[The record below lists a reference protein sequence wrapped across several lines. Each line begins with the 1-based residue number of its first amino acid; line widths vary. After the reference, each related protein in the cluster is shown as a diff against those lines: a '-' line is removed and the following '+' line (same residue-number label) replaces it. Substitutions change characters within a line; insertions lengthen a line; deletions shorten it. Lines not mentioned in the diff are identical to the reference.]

1 MSALSDQLVSIAT
14 LVYLLAMISHAVEYA
29 LGNSRARAVVA
40 PARELVG
47 AAVGAVS
54 TGAVDGPAVDG
65 GAAAGRGSA
74 GSAATGSAATGS
86 VAAGDTSAAGRTSA
100 AGVGSTAA
108 PSRAERT
115 ARRAEL
121 GGRVAVGLTAVAAA
135 LHLAALVTRGLA
147 ADRMPWG
154 NMYEFVLTVSFIGV
168 AAWLTVLVKWPFLRR
183 LGLFLTLV
191 MVLLVAT
198 AELVLYTPIVPLVPA
213 LNSYWFIVHVSTI
226 VFASGLFLLGVVPAA
241 AYLMRAGYE
250 NGKRSFPYTLAKR
263 LPAAAGLERLT
274 FVLHAFSF
282 PIFTF
287 AVIAGAIWAEAAWG
301 RPWGWDPKE
310 TWAFISWVVYAG
322 YLHARATPSVRR
334 NVATWLAI
342 LGFLTVLMNLF
353 GVNIFF
359 EGLHS
364 YGGL

>member
-1 MSALSDQLVSIAT
+1 MSALSDQLVSFAILAY
-14 LVYLLAMISHAVEYA
+14 LVAMISHAVEYA
-29 LGNSRARAVVA
+29 LGNARARVAA

-47 AAVGAVS
+47 AGVGA
-54 TGAVDGPAVDG
+54 
-65 GAAAGRGSA
+65 AGGSA
-74 GSAATGSAATGS
+74 PPEPVVAGPS
-86 VAAGDTSAAGRTSA
+86 V
-100 AGVGSTAA
+100 
-108 PSRAERT
+108 AERT
-115 ARRAEL
+115 AQRARL
-121 GGRVAVGLTAVAAA
+121 AGRIAVGVTALAA
-135 LHLAALVTRGLA
+135 LLHLGALVTRGLA

-168 AAWLTVLVKWPFLRR
+168 AAWLVVLVKVPSLGR

-198 AELVLYTPIVPLVPA
+198 AELVLYVPVVPLVPA
-213 LNSYWFIVHVSTI
+213 LNSYWFVIHVSTI
-226 VFASGLFLLGVVPAA
+226 VFSSGIFLLGVVPAV

-250 NGKRSFPYTLAKR
+250 QGKRSFPYTLAKR
-263 LPAAAGLERLT
+263 VPAAAALERLT
-274 FVLHAFSF
+274 FVLHAFAF
-282 PIFTF
+282 PVFTF

-322 YLHARATPSVRR
+322 YLHARATPSVKR
-334 NVATWLAI
+334 NVATWLAVV
-342 LGFLTVLMNLF
+342 GFLTMLMNLF

-364 YGGL
+364 YGGLPD

>member
-29 LGNSRARAVVA
+29 LGNSRARAVAA

-47 AAVGAVS
+47 AGVGAGPTV
-54 TGAVDGPAVDG
+54 ADGPAVVGPGEDG
-65 GAAAGRGSA
+65 VAADGRSADDLADGSPSVGAAVVSP
-74 GSAATGSAATGS
+74 
-86 VAAGDTSAAGRTSA
+86 
-100 AGVGSTAA
+100 AA

-121 GGRVAVGLTAVAAA
+121 GGRIAVGLTAVAAA

-250 NGKRSFPYTLAKR
+250 DGRRSFPYTLAKR

-334 NVATWLAI
+334 STATWLAI

>member
-1 MSALSDQLVSIAT
+1 MSALSDQLVSIT
-14 LVYLLAMISHAVEYA
+14 TMVYLLAMIGHAVEYA
-29 LGNSRARAVVA
+29 LGNSRAVAVTA

-47 AAVGAVS
+47 AAVGAGGGVV
-54 TGAVDGPAVDG
+54 TERGTPVADPAGPA
-65 GAAAGRGSA
+65 R
-74 GSAATGSAATGS
+74 
-86 VAAGDTSAAGRTSA
+86 
-100 AGVGSTAA
+100 
-108 PSRAERT
+108 RT

-121 GGRVAVGLTAVAAA
+121 AGRIAVGLTALGAA
-135 LHLAALVTRGLA
+135 LHLAGLVTRGIA
-147 ADRMPWG
+147 AERMPWG

-168 AAWLTVLVKWPFLRR
+168 VAWLVVLVKVPSLRR

-226 VFASGLFLLGVVPAA
+226 VFASGLFLLGAVPAV

-250 NGKRSFPYTLAKR
+250 RGKRSFPYTLAKR
-263 LPAAAGLERLT
+263 LPAAASMERLT
-274 FVLHAFSF
+274 FVLHAFAF

-287 AVIAGAIWAEAAWG
+287 AVIAGAVWAEAAWG

-310 TWAFISWVVYAG
+310 TWSFISWVIYAG
-322 YLHARATPSVRR
+322 YLHARATPSVKR
-334 NVATWLAI
+334 NLVAWLAI
-342 LGFLTVLMNLF
+342 LGFATMMMNLF

-359 EGLHS
+359 TGLHS
-364 YGGL
+364 YADV

>member
-1 MSALSDQLVSIAT
+1 MSALSDNLVTFAILAY
-14 LVYLLAMISHAVEYA
+14 LVAMIGHAVEYA
-29 LGNSRARAVVA
+29 LGNARTRVATAA

-47 AAVGAVS
+47 AGGVPTPPAPVPSPPTVDRSAGRARLAGLIGVGA
-54 TGAVDGPAVDG
+54 
-65 GAAAGRGSA
+65 
-74 GSAATGSAATGS
+74 
-86 VAAGDTSAAGRTSA
+86 
-100 AGVGSTAA
+100 
-108 PSRAERT
+108 
-115 ARRAEL
+115 
-121 GGRVAVGLTAVAAA
+121 TAVAAA

-154 NMYEFVLTVSFIGV
+154 NMYEFVLTVTFIGV
-168 AAWLTVLVKWPFLRR
+168 AAWLVVLWKRPSLRK

-198 AELVLYTPIVPLVPA
+198 AELVLYVPIVPLVPA
-213 LNSYWFIVHVSTI
+213 LNSYWFIIHVSTI
-226 VFASGLFLLGVVPAA
+226 VFASGIFLLGVVPAVGF
-241 AYLMRAGYE
+241 LMRNGFE
-250 NGKRSFPYTLAKR
+250 QGKRSFPYTLAKR
-263 LPAAAGLERLT
+263 LPGAAGLERLT
-274 FVLHAFSF
+274 FALHAFAF

-322 YLHARATPSVRR
+322 YLHARATPSVKR
-334 NVATWLAI
+334 NVATWIAV

-359 EGLHS
+359 TGLHS
-364 YGGL
+364 YGGLD

>member
-1 MSALSDQLVSIAT
+1 MSALSDQLVTFAILA
-14 LVYLLAMISHAVEYA
+14 YLIAMISHAVEYA
-29 LGNSRARAVVA
+29 LGNSRGLASAA

-47 AAVGAVS
+47 AGVGASGGGTPV
-54 TGAVDGPAVDG
+54 APAGPG
-65 GAAAGRGSA
+65 
-74 GSAATGSAATGS
+74 T
-86 VAAGDTSAAGRTSA
+86 
-100 AGVGSTAA
+100 
-108 PSRAERT
+108 SRAERT
-115 ARRAEL
+115 AHRAL
-121 GGRVAVGLTAVAAA
+121 LAGRVAVGATVVAAL
-135 LHLAALVTRGLA
+135 LHLAALVTHGIA

-168 AAWLTVLVKWPFLRR
+168 AAWLVVLVKRPSLRR

-198 AELVLYTPIVPLVPA
+198 AELVLYVPIVPLVPA

-226 VFASGLFLLGVVPAA
+226 VFSSGIFLLGVVPAVA
-241 AYLMRAGYE
+241 FLMRAGYE
-250 NGKRSFPYTLAKR
+250 QGKRSFPYILAKR
-263 LPAAAGLERLT
+263 MPAAAALERLT

-322 YLHARATPSVRR
+322 YLHARATPSVKR
-334 NVATWLAI
+334 NVATWLAV